1 MFKLFK
7 KEIIWGLISFI
18 LAMIYL
24 LLDEGGRCVLFIAI
38 SIYVSGKFADY
49 FIGEHDNESN
59 IFSHSGVSIMD
70 TIYCNDSRPVRE
82 TNEGNK

>member
-38 SIYVSGKFADY
+38 SIYVSGKFADC
-49 FIGEHDNESN
+49 FIGERKDESS
-59 IFSHSGVSIMD
+59 IFSHFGINIMD
-70 TIYCNDSRPVRE
+70 TIYCNDSRPVKE